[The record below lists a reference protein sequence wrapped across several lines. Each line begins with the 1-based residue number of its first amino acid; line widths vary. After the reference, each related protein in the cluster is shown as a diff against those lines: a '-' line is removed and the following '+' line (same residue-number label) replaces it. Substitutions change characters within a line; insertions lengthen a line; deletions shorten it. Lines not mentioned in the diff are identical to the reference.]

1 MPRSKTPQHHPK
13 SCLVHASNHSNDVKI
28 RALKADRQTDFWD
41 TKTPGFGMRISPRSK
56 TFIANRNG
64 TRKTLGH
71 YPAITLQEARRR
83 FFAFKAVTYT
93 GHPQISFQQARS
105 EFLAQD
111 RWKARSKKEITRL
124 LTRYFDWQKTLDKIT
139 AVDISA
145 AIDAI
150 DPKSEASH
158 ALKDIKTFFN
168 WCVPRYLPHSPCVGL
183 KSPSRYM
190 PRERLLTTDELVAI
204 WRAAEEMGGY
214 GRQVQL
220 LITTG
225 QRCNQIISLCPE
237 WIDHKNRLV
246 EFPASAMKGNRS
258 HTIPL
263 GALTAS
269 LLGAD
274 RPTAYQGKKKTELDR
289 LSGVT
294 GWTLHDLRRAFASGL
309 ASLGIALPVIERLLA
324 HRSGSF
330 AGIVGIYQ
338 RYDFLI
344 EMRAAIEAW
353 ETHLAALITY

>member
-1 MPRSKTPQHHPK
+1 MPRTI
-13 SCLVHASNHSNDVKI
+13 LNDVKI

-41 TKTPGFGMRISPRSK
+41 TKTPGFGVRISPRSK

-64 TRKTLGH
+64 TRQTLGH

-83 FFAFKAVTYT
+83 FFAFKAVTDT

-105 EFLAQD
+105 EFLVQD
-111 RWKARSKKEITRL
+111 RWKPRSAREITRL
-124 LTRYFDWQKTLDKIT
+124 LTRYFDWQKTLNKIT
-139 AVDISA
+139 AADISA

-150 DPKSEASH
+150 PAKSEAAH

-168 WCVPRYLPHSPCVGL
+168 WCVPRYLPHSPCVGV
-183 KSPSRYM
+183 KPPTRYV
-190 PRERLLTTDELVAI
+190 PRERLLTIDELSAI

-220 LITTG
+220 LIATG
-225 QRCNQIISLCPE
+225 QRCNQIISIRPE
-237 WIDHKNRLV
+237 WIDHKNRLIQ
-246 EFPASAMKGNRS
+246 FPASVMKGNRS

-263 GALTAS
+263 GTLTAS
-269 LLGAD
+269 LLGGD
-274 RPTAYQGKKKTELDR
+274 RPTTYQGKKKTELDR

-294 GWTLHDLRRAFASGL
+294 LWTLHDIRRAFASGM

-330 AGIVGIYQ
+330 AGIVGVYQ
-338 RYDFLI
+338 HYDFLP
-344 EMRAAIEAW
+344 EARRAIDLW
-353 ETHLAALITY
+353 ENHILQTTNY